1 MCYKIIWEKNGL
13 LHCTKTWHT
22 CSYTLLMLSGP
33 NLIVSPLN
41 EKFFIIN
48 FFFSFF
54 NFMHEVE
61 KLQIGKWK
69 AALKYLDEVVSS
81 STSFDFSPSLILILI
96 IIIRLFLL
104 LLLPLLLLLKKQSS
118 FFHIAIQWLFLQRV
132 KKRKVKLGFTATFQ
146 ESFKL
151 KCAI

>member
-41 EKFFIIN
+41 EKFFIII
-48 FFFSFF
+48 FFSFF

-69 AALKYLDEVVSS
+69 AALKYSDEVVSS

-96 IIIRLFLL
+96 IIIRLFCCCCCRYCCFWKNRAVSFILPYSDYFYRESKKGKWSLVLQLL
-104 LLLPLLLLLKKQSS
+104 YRNLLN
-118 FFHIAIQWLFLQRV
+118 
-132 KKRKVKLGFTATFQ
+132 
-146 ESFKL
+146 
-151 KCAI
+151 